1 MACRRRRAI
10 FRIATVPNREMARP
24 ASDAARDP
32 APRELNIVELTRLAI
47 GIVIGAEREC
57 GVLPDYRF
65 ASAPNAA

>member
-1 MACRRRRAI
+1 
-10 FRIATVPNREMARP
+10 MARP